1 MRKENPSLSQPEVFK
16 VVAEQWQRAKEQ
28 AQAQAVSAG
37 PERVAEAARL
47 EESLEAL
54 RL

>member
-16 VVAEQWQRAKEQ
+16 VVAERWQRAKER
-28 AQAQAVSAG
+28 AQAISAA
-37 PERVAEAARL
+37 PTERVAEAATL

>member
-1 MRKENPSLSQPEVFK
+1 MRKENPSLSQPDVFK
-16 VVAEQWQRAKEQ
+16 VVAKRWQSAKEQ
-28 AQAQAVSAG
+28 AQLAVSAA

>member
-16 VVAEQWQRAKEQ
+16 VVAERWQRAKEQ
-28 AQAQAVSAG
+28 AQAVSAAS
-37 PERVAEAARL
+37 ERVAEAARL

>member
-16 VVAEQWQRAKEQ
+16 VVAERWQRAKEQ
-28 AQAQAVSAG
+28 AQTVISAG

-47 EESLEAL
+47 EEALEAL